1 MLVAELIEQGF
12 LESAQRSI
20 LVAGNSQGC
29 GLVAGCVDF
38 DLMLQRIVVEIVYS
52 RVMLDII
59 LSLFLCPLVEQ
70 HFGGAGQR
78 TGGAVGLTYAGSI
91 QEQTPSPTERRISY
105 FA

>member
-59 LSLFLCPLVEQ
+59 LSLFSLSSCRAT
-70 HFGGAGQR
+70 FWWRGTKNRRGG
-78 TGGAVGLTYAGSI
+78 GLDV
-91 QEQTPSPTERRISY
+91 RRLHSGTDSLSN
-105 FA
+105 